1 MHYNINIICD
11 VPILLIVPII
21 FSNVIA
27 RGDTEDVIN
36 SFGIK
41 SKVGKCN
48 IGSGPKGFIQEY
60 CFINYDII
68 PGLVRHFKDKQKET
82 GKNCKT
88 FKLSDFNED
97 SPSIMYLD
105 ASGRVGNQLLG
116 YAMVYQLG

>member
-11 VPILLIVPII
+11 VPIFMIVSII

-27 RGDTEDVIN
+27 RWDTEDAIN

-48 IGSGPKGFIQEY
+48 IGSGPNGFTQEY
-60 CFINYDII
+60 CYINNDII
-68 PGLVRHFKDKQKET
+68 PGLVRYFKDKQNET

-105 ASGRVGNQLLG
+105 ALGRMGNQLLG
-116 YAMVYQLG
+116 YATVYQLG